1 MKVIPLLL
9 CLSQSWLQMSA
20 QSVAVGVKGGLPVTQ
35 TSDEGREA
43 GRYGGQTQFQLKRYT
58 LGPTIEI
65 GLPWHFR
72 IEADAMYKHA
82 RQDRFAGPAP
92 YAVLTQEG
100 ARVNIWEVP
109 LLLKYRVQRGAW
121 RPFAVAGANLRHV
134 GDLSVDVIS
143 KIPVYDP
150 LVGIGGNY
158 LELRQ
163 SLTYPGDSLRYGISL
178 GGGLSR
184 KLGPLRIEPELR
196 YTHWT
201 AHRWMAT
208 TEQLEIL
215 IGLTFPFGR

>member
-1 MKVIPLLL
+1 MKLIPLLL
-9 CLSQSWLQMSA
+9 CLSQCCLQMPA
-20 QSVAVGVKGGLPVTQ
+20 QWLAVGVKGGLPVTQ

-58 LGPTIEI
+58 LGPTVEI
-65 GLPWHFR
+65 GLPWHFQF
-72 IEADAMYKHA
+72 EVDALYKHA

-92 YAVLTQEG
+92 SGSLTQQG
-100 ARVNIWEVP
+100 ARMSIWEIP
-109 LLLKYRVQRGAW
+109 LLLKYPLKRGSW
-121 RPFAVAGANLRHV
+121 HPFVVAGATLRHV
-134 GDLSVDVIS
+134 GDQSVDLII
-143 KIPVYDP
+143 IPTFPGYP
-150 LVGIGGNY
+150 GI
-158 LELRQ
+158 RQ
-163 SLTYPGDSLRYGISL
+163 NLTYSGDSLRYGISL

-215 IGLTFPFGR
+215 IGITFPFGR